1 MHFLSTLQLWQHCCR
16 MQLWKVLSHSTEQFY
31 LSSVEGGAE
40 QTNADGALKESSADG
55 WTLALLSFRVE
66 LNQIMG
72 LLPFLYT
79 LI

>member
-1 MHFLSTLQLWQHCCR
+1 MHFLSALQLWQHCSR
-16 MQLWKVLSHSTEQFY
+16 MQLWKVFSHSTEQFY

-40 QTNADGALKESSADG
+40 QTNAGSALKESSADG
-55 WTLALLSFRVE
+55 WTLALLSRVE

-72 LLPFLYT
+72 LLPLLYA